1 MEELLKRR
9 EELLNQIRRIAETCE
24 GIDNEANAKRV
35 EELNGRQSA
44 LLAKKSELKSNLA
57 AVDSELAT
65 VGKTIS
71 DLSAAGLDR
80 ILDAIKNQRWFF
92 FKNKPK
98 VLMDR
103 DTAILWADLN
113 YFPYLKN
120 NNQNY
125 YSNSNSYSEV
135 RDLIAKTNSES
146 FGGCNDWKI
155 PTPFEFWKMIEDKSF
170 PFQEGEYWCIKNRAQ
185 WIVNNNGS
193 FICKATHES
202 ASNGA
207 MNNFKNWAVT
217 VLPCSRAYVPTDY
230 EQNIS
235 PSNNFY
241 TEKEK
246 LQFTLNI
253 FVQNELIP
261 MFNDAEITQLY
272 RKIFVDK
279 PALLKQLAEVDAQIA
294 ESEQSQIRLTANFNY
309 RPILAKYDVAA
320 VNKSAIKYF
329 DAVLSVTDELLNVL
343 QEYEASQSETIAEF
357 LKITLNLGA
366 KYTDNPNLTAEE
378 NSLLSERQKILARRL
393 EIGIDEP
400 KQKLLFV
407 KMQAENFFA
416 HLDKING
423 DNSSIR
429 QLAELQAEPRAD
441 FELLVE
447 NMARIIR
454 EVQQRVDFFAMHKEF
469 VSNVVKA
476 HIGWSNDYK
485 TFKTSLREELTADC
499 RNDSIDDE
507 IFAAWYEDW
516 QKKRLAIEQ
525 TFLPLVEF
533 GLKGALS
540 EAVSK
545 VLWFLGEYRG
555 RIDNFYLHDRKN
567 VYQKFAFV
575 PGGDLQEKFETESA
589 LYKLAEKF
597 QRDLQGIIFACDKTE
612 ERIFLLRW
620 SEPILNLPIEE
631 ISNFIRDKEL
641 DSIAEEVLTQ
651 FTELRRKNFAEYL
664 ADSKAYSEAAQNRE
678 NEFNALIFRMR
689 KDLRKN

>member
-1 MEELLKRR
+1 MKNLLCKRDELQSNIKSID
-9 EELLNQIRRIAETCE
+9 EL
-24 GIDNEANAKRV
+24 
-35 EELNGRQSA
+35 S
-44 LLAKKSELKSNLA
+44 
-57 AVDSELAT
+57 DSSIE
-65 VGKTIS
+65 
-71 DLSAAGLDR
+71 R
-80 ILDAIKNQRWFF
+80 ILKAIKTQRWFF
-92 FKNKPK
+92 FANNPK
-98 VLMDR
+98 ILMDR
-103 DTAILWADLN
+103 DTAITWANLE
-113 YFPYLKN
+113 YFPWIKN
-120 NNQNY
+120 DNSPL
-125 YSNSNSYSEV
+125 YSCENDYSEV
-135 RDLIAKTNSES
+135 ETLMSNINSES
-146 FGGCNDWKI
+146 WGGLNDWKI
-155 PTPFEFWKMIEDKSF
+155 PTHFELWKMIEDKSF
-170 PFQEGEYWCIKNRAQ
+170 PFYIGSYWCIKG
-185 WIVNNNGS
+185 WSGWCVDYNG
-193 FICKATHES
+193 
-202 ASNGA
+202 
-207 MNNFKNWAVT
+207 NFKCKHLQASGATSKISDYSVW
-217 VLPCSRAYVPTDY
+217 VLPCSHAYVPTDY
-230 EQNIS
+230 ENNIS

-279 PALLKQLAEVDAQIA
+279 PALLKQLAEIDAQIA

-309 RPILAKYDVAA
+309 RPILAKYDVEA

-357 LKITLNLGA
+357 LRITLNLGA

-400 KQKLLFV
+400 KRRILSV
-407 KMQAENFFA
+407 KAQAEKFFER
-416 HLDKING
+416 LDAING

-454 EVQQRVDFFAMHKEF
+454 DVQQRVDFFAMHKEF
-469 VSNVVKA
+469 VSDLVKA

-485 TFKTSLREELTADC
+485 AFKTSLREELTADC
-499 RNDSIDDE
+499 RNDGIDDE

-525 TFLPLVEF
+525 RFLPLVEF

-545 VLWFLGEYRG
+545 VLWFLSEYRG
-555 RIDNFYLHDRKN
+555 AVDKFYLHERKN
-567 VYQKFAFV
+567 IYQKFAFV

-589 LYKLAEKF
+589 LYKLSEKF

-620 SEPILNLPIEE
+620 AEPILNLPIDE

-641 DSIAEEVLTQ
+641 DTIAEEVLTQ
-651 FTELRRKNFAEYL
+651 LAELRHKNFAEYL
-664 ADSKAYSEAAQNRE
+664 ADSKAYSDAAQKRE
-678 NEFNALIFRMR
+678 KEFNALIFRMR
-689 KDLRKN
+689 KDLNKK

>member
-1 MEELLKRR
+1 MEELVRQRDDLKKKLR
-9 EELLNQIRRIAETCE
+9 ELDNLAETGTE
-24 GIDNEANAKRV
+24 KI
-35 EELNGRQSA
+35 LN
-44 LLAKKSELKSNLA
+44 
-57 AVDSELAT
+57 
-65 VGKTIS
+65 
-71 DLSAAGLDR
+71 
-80 ILDAIKNQRWFF
+80 AIKNQRWFF
-92 FKNKPK
+92 FANNPK
-98 VLMDR
+98 ILMDR
-103 DTAILWADLN
+103 DTAITWANLD
-113 YFPYLKN
+113 YFPYGKN
-120 NNQNY
+120 NNQDW
-125 YSNSNSYSEV
+125 YSNSNGYAEV
-135 RDLIAKTNSES
+135 KTLMSNINSES
-146 FGGCNDWKI
+146 WGGFSDWKI
-155 PTPFEFWKMIEDKSF
+155 PKPFELWKMIADKTFSF
-170 PFQEGEYWCIKNRAQ
+170 HTGNWWYIKDKYYWCVDYNGCFKSKHLYYGDSTTHIE
-185 WIVNNNGS
+185 NNEV
-193 FICKATHES
+193 FVI
-202 ASNGA
+202 
-207 MNNFKNWAVT
+207 
-217 VLPCSRAYVPTDY
+217 PCSRFYVSNDY
-230 EQNIS
+230 ENNIS
-235 PSNNFY
+235 PSNNYY

-261 MFNDAEITQLY
+261 LFKDAEITQLY

-279 PALLKQLAEVDAQIA
+279 PALLKQLAEIDAQIA

-309 RPILAKYDVAA
+309 RPILAKYDVEA

-357 LKITLNLGA
+357 LRITLNLGA

-400 KQKLLFV
+400 KRRILSV
-407 KMQAENFFA
+407 KAQAEKFFER
-416 HLDKING
+416 LDAING

-429 QLAELQAEPRAD
+429 QLAKLQAEPRAD

-454 EVQQRVDFFAMHKEF
+454 DVQQRVDFFAMHKEF
-469 VSNVVKA
+469 VSDLVKA

-485 TFKTSLREELTADC
+485 AFKTSLREELTADC
-499 RNDSIDDE
+499 RNDGIDDE

-525 TFLPLVEF
+525 RFLPLVEF

-555 RIDNFYLHDRKN
+555 AVDKFYLHERKN
-567 VYQKFAFV
+567 IYQKFAFV

-589 LYKLAEKF
+589 LYKLSEKF

-620 SEPILNLPIEE
+620 SEPILNLPIDE

-641 DSIAEEVLTQ
+641 DSIAEEVLMQ
-651 FTELRRKNFAEYL
+651 LAELKRKNFAEYL
-664 ADSKAYSEAAQNRE
+664 ADSKAYSDAAQNRE
-678 NEFNALIFRMR
+678 KEFNALIFRMR
-689 KDLRKN
+689 KDLHKK

>member
-9 EELLNQIRRIAETCE
+9 EDLLSQIRRIAETCE

-65 VGKTIS
+65 VGKTIN

-92 FKNKPK
+92 FANKPK

-103 DTAILWADLN
+103 DTAILWANLN
-113 YFPYLKN
+113 YFPYGKN
-120 NNQNY
+120 SSKY
-125 YSNSNSYSEV
+125 SYSEV
-135 RDLIAKTNSES
+135 SNLMSKTNSES
-146 FGGCNDWKI
+146 WGGFSDWKV
-155 PTPFEFWKMIEDKSF
+155 PTWLELWDMIDDKSF
-170 PFQEGEYWCIKNRAQ
+170 PFQEGNGHSIKKEDDWCVFYEGRLERTRLAGGRSHY
-185 WIVNNNGS
+185 VNANVY
-193 FICKATHES
+193 I
-202 ASNGA
+202 
-207 MNNFKNWAVT
+207 
-217 VLPCSRAYVPTDY
+217 LPCSHSLVPTDY

-253 FVQNELIP
+253 FVQNDLIP
-261 MFNDAEITQLY
+261 MFKDEAITQLY

-279 PALLKQLAEVDAQIA
+279 PAILKQLAEIDAQIA

-309 RPILAKYDVAA
+309 RPILAKYDTAA

-357 LKITLNLGA
+357 LRITLNLGA

-378 NSLLSERQKILARRL
+378 NSLLYERQKLLARRL
-393 EIGIDEP
+393 EIGIDAP
-400 KQKLLFV
+400 KQRLLFV

-454 EVQQRVDFFAMHKEF
+454 DVQQRVDFFAMHKEF
-469 VSNVVKA
+469 VSDLVKA

-485 TFKTSLREELTADC
+485 AFKTSLRTELASIC
-499 RNDSIDDE
+499 RKENIDDE
-507 IFAAWYEDW
+507 VFASWYEDW
-516 QKKRLAIEQ
+516 RKKRLAIEQ

-533 GLKGALS
+533 GLKHALS

-545 VLWFLGEYRG
+545 MLWFLGEYRG
-555 RIDNFYLHDRKN
+555 AVDKFYLHERKN
-567 VYQKFAFV
+567 IYQKFAFV
-575 PGGDLQEKFETESA
+575 PGGDLQEKFETESE

-620 SEPILNLPIEE
+620 SEPILNLPIDE

-641 DSIAEEVLTQ
+641 DTIAEEVLTQ
-651 FTELRRKNFAEYL
+651 LAELKRKNFAEYL
-664 ADSKAYSEAAQNRE
+664 ADSKAYSDAAQKRE
-678 NEFNALIFRMR
+678 KEFNALIFRMR
-689 KDLRKN
+689 KDLNKK

>member
-9 EELLNQIRRIAETCE
+9 EDLLSQIRRIAETCE

-80 ILDAIKNQRWFF
+80 ILDAIKNQRWYF

-103 DTAILWADLN
+103 DTALLWADLN
-113 YFPYLKN
+113 YFPFGKGVSFLTEANSQNWGDFN
-120 NNQNY
+120 NW
-125 YSNSNSYSEV
+125 E
-135 RDLIAKTNSES
+135 
-146 FGGCNDWKI
+146 I
-155 PTPFEFWKMIEDKSF
+155 PTPFELWKMIEDKSF
-170 PFQEGEYWCIKNRAQ
+170 PFTEGCNWRIKNNFS
-185 WIVNNNGS
+185 WTVNYNCIIS
-193 FICKATHES
+193 HKDLDH
-202 ASNGA
+202 NGA
-207 MNNFKNWAVT
+207 TNNIGSGGGCL
-217 VLPCSRAYVPTDY
+217 LPCSHFYVPTDY

-261 MFNDAEITQLY
+261 MFKDEAITQLY

-279 PALLKQLAEVDAQIA
+279 PALMKELAEVEAQIA

-378 NSLLSERQKILARRL
+378 NSLLSERQKILAQRL

-400 KQKLLFV
+400 KRRILSV
-407 KMQAENFFA
+407 KAQAERFFER
-416 HLDKING
+416 LDAING
-423 DNSSIR
+423 GEESISE
-429 QLAELQAEPRAD
+429 LAELQAEPRAD

-454 EVQQRVDFFAMHKEF
+454 EVQQRVDFFAEHKEF

-499 RNDSIDDE
+499 RNDGIDDE
-507 IFAAWYEDW
+507 VFAAWYDDW

-525 TFLPLVEF
+525 RFLPLVEF
-533 GLKGALS
+533 GLKRALS

-555 RIDNFYLHDRKN
+555 AVDKFYLHERKN
-567 VYQKFAFV
+567 IYQKFAFV

-612 ERIFLLRW
+612 ERIYLLRW
-620 SEPILNLPIEE
+620 AEPILNLPIDE
-631 ISNFIRDKEL
+631 ISDFIRDKEL

-651 FTELRRKNFAEYL
+651 FAELRRKNFAEYL
-664 ADSKAYSEAAQNRE
+664 ADSKAYSDAAQKRE
-678 NEFNALIFRMR
+678 KEFNALIFRMR
-689 KDLRKN
+689 KDLSKQ

>member
-9 EELLNQIRRIAETCE
+9 EELLSQIRRIAETCE

-80 ILDAIKNQRWFF
+80 ILDAIKNQRWYFF
-92 FKNKPK
+92 ANKPK

-103 DTAILWADLN
+103 DTALLWADLN
-113 YFPYLKN
+113 YFPYGKN
-120 NNQNY
+120 NNHNS
-125 YSNSNSYSEV
+125 YSNSSSYAEV
-135 RDLIAKTNSES
+135 KDLIAKTNSES
-146 FGGCNDWKI
+146 WGGFSDWKI
-155 PTPFEFWKMIEDKSF
+155 PTPFELWKMIEDKSF
-170 PFQEGEYWCIKNRAQ
+170 PFHTGDTWRIKGWCYWC
-185 WIVNNNGS
+185 VNYNGCLFGKDLDDS
-193 FICKATHES
+193 GATTDIS
-202 ASNGA
+202 SYD
-207 MNNFKNWAVT
+207 VV
-217 VLPCSRAYVPTDY
+217 VLPCSHAYVPTDY
-230 EQNIS
+230 ENNIS

-279 PALLKQLAEVDAQIA
+279 PELLKELAEVEAQIA

-309 RPILAKYDVAA
+309 RAIIAKYDVA
-320 VNKSAIKYF
+320 AIKYF

-393 EIGIDEP
+393 EIGIDVP

-485 TFKTSLREELTADC
+485 AFKTSLRTELASIC
-499 RNDSIDDE
+499 RKENIDDE
-507 IFAAWYEDW
+507 VFASWYEDW
-516 QKKRLAIEQ
+516 RKKRLAIEQ
-525 TFLPLVEF
+525 RFLPLVEF

-555 RIDNFYLHDRKN
+555 VVDKFYLHERKN
-567 VYQKFAFV
+567 IYQKFAFV
-575 PGGDLQEKFETESA
+575 PGGDLQEKFETESE

-620 SEPILNLPIEE
+620 SEPILNLPIDE

-641 DSIAEEVLTQ
+641 DAIAEEVLTQ
-651 FTELRRKNFAEYL
+651 LAKLKRQNFAEYL
-664 ADSKAYSEAAQNRE
+664 ADSKAYSDAAQKRQK
-678 NEFNALIFRMR
+678 EFNALIFRMR
-689 KDLRKN
+689 KDLSTKERAK

>member
-9 EELLNQIRRIAETCE
+9 EDLKKKLRELDNLAETGTE
-24 GIDNEANAKRV
+24 KF
-35 EELNGRQSA
+35 LN
-44 LLAKKSELKSNLA
+44 
-57 AVDSELAT
+57 
-65 VGKTIS
+65 
-71 DLSAAGLDR
+71 
-80 ILDAIKNQRWFF
+80 AIKNQRWFF
-92 FKNKPK
+92 FENNGKI
-98 VLMDR
+98 LFDR
-103 DTAILWADLN
+103 DTTLVWANLNLFPWKKFYIKDLRP
-113 YFPYLKN
+113 FLFCDPYEEVKN
-120 NNQNY
+120 LM
-125 YSNSNSYSEV
+125 SEKNSQ
-135 RDLIAKTNSES
+135 KW
-146 FGGCNDWKI
+146 GGFSDWEI
-155 PTPFEFWKMIEDKSF
+155 PTLSEIFYIVRDKSF
-170 PFQEGEYWCIKNRAQ
+170 PLQKDNVWLTKNEDNDLRVRECEYNITEDSMLSTN
-185 WIVNNNGS
+185 IS
-193 FICKATHES
+193 YATI
-202 ASNGA
+202 N
-207 MNNFKNWAVT
+207 
-217 VLPCSRAYVPTDY
+217 VLPCSHFYFSTDY
-230 EQNIS
+230 DYS
-235 PSNNFY
+235 Y
-241 TEKEK
+241 TETGE

-261 MFNDAEITQLY
+261 MFDDAEITQLY

-279 PALLKQLAEVDAQIA
+279 PALMKELAEVDAQIA

-343 QEYEASQSETIAEF
+343 QEYEATQSETIAEF
-357 LKITLNLGA
+357 LKITLKLGA
-366 KYTDNPNLTAEE
+366 KYTDNPNLTSEE
-378 NSLLSERQKILARRL
+378 NSLLSERQKILARHL

-400 KQKLLFV
+400 KRRILSV
-407 KMQAENFFA
+407 KAQAEKFFER
-416 HLDKING
+416 LDAINSG
-423 DNSSIR
+423 AESISE
-429 QLAELQAEPRAD
+429 LAELQAALRAD

-485 TFKTSLREELTADC
+485 AFKTSLREELTADC
-499 RNDSIDDE
+499 HNDGIDDE
-507 IFAAWYEDW
+507 VFAAWYDDW

-525 TFLPLVEF
+525 RFLPLVEF
-533 GLKGALS
+533 GLQRALS

-567 VYQKFAFV
+567 IYQKFAFV